1 MPLKEKWTLAYDT
14 EGWRWGFMTSSMTN
28 MFNSLLRGCR
38 GLPVTAIASFMF
50 YKLNAWFVA
59 REKHARSLW
68 IANKPWPLLVSQQLS
83 FSKKSKTQ
91 KGACFDP
98 LNNAYEILESGGTNI
113 GGEDRGA
120 SKHKV
125 IINENKCSCGKPTI
139 YHRPCSHMITACW
152 IRLVDAEVPPRL
164 ATEFSLRN
172 LMSTWNPQF
181 EPFLDKDQWPLY
193 DGPKF
198 VAGLGLLWKSR
209 GPRR

>member
-1 MPLKEKWTLAYDT
+1 MAE
-14 EGWRWGFMTSSMTN
+14 
-28 MFNSLLRGCR
+28 MFNNLLRWCQ
-38 GLPVTAIASFMF
+38 GLPVTAIALFTF

-59 REKHARSLW
+59 RKKHARSLW

-120 SKHKV
+120 AKHKV

-139 YHRPCSHMITACW
+139 YHRPCSHMIMACQ
-152 IRLVDAEVPPRL
+152 IRRVDAEVPPCL

-172 LMSTWNPQF
+172 LMST
-181 EPFLDKDQWPLY
+181 
-193 DGPKF
+193 
-198 VAGLGLLWKSR
+198 
-209 GPRR
+209 